1 MISEKSWAE
10 FKDAGLLWFIN
21 TILHLFGWVIV
32 LNIEDGKIIDAYP
45 ARTAFRG
52 FSNET
57 NTEGYIKLSDYLK
70 ENIDEIAKE
79 ARE

>member
-45 ARTAFRG
+45 ARTVFRG
-52 FSNET
+52 FSNEI

-70 ENIDEIAKE
+70 ENINEIAKE